1 MPADEHIQYVPESP
15 GVDTAIVLWCGLAVL
30 LLLAGAIG
38 GLYAVYDYNV
48 PIKSVPA
55 LAQFPQ
61 PRVVTSED
69 DQAEL
74 HRLRD
79 EQSKRLQTWR
89 WADDRHTLV
98 QIPIDRAMKLLVQK
112 GKNAY
117 APLVAPQPAL
127 SSPTA
132 AAQNAMTA
140 PPPASPNGPP
150 SPAPNNSRS
159 GQQP

>member
-1 MPADEHIQYVPESP
+1 MPAEEHIQYVPESP
-15 GVDTAIVLWCGLAVL
+15 GVDTAVVLWCGLAVL

-38 GLYAVYDYNV
+38 GLYAVYDHNV
-48 PIKSVPA
+48 PNKSVPA
-55 LAQFPQ
+55 PAQFPQ
-61 PRVVTSED
+61 PRVVPSEA

-89 WADDRHTLV
+89 WADDRHTLL

-112 GKNAY
+112 GKDAY
-117 APLVAPQPAL
+117 APLVPAQPAL
-127 SSPTA
+127 SAPDA
-132 AAQNAMTA
+132 AAQNAVTTP
-140 PPPASPNGPP
+140 PPPASHAPP
-150 SPAPNNSRS
+150 PPAPNALQS

>member
-15 GVDTAIVLWCGLAVL
+15 GVDTSIVLWCGVAVL
-30 LLLAGAIG
+30 LLLTGAIG

-48 PIKSVPA
+48 PIKTVPA
-55 LAQFPQ
+55 PAQFPQ
-61 PRVVTSED
+61 PRVVTSER

-74 HRLRD
+74 HRLRE

-112 GKNAY
+112 GKDAY
-117 APLVAPQPAL
+117 APLLPAQPAL

-132 AAQNAMTA
+132 AAHNAVPA
-140 PPPASPNGPP
+140 PPPASSNAPP
-150 SPAPNNSRS
+150 SPAPDNPQP

>member
-38 GLYAVYDYNV
+38 GLRAIYDYNV
-48 PIKSVPA
+48 PIKGVPA
-55 LAQFPQ
+55 PAQFPQ
-61 PRVVTSED
+61 PRVVTSEA
-69 DQAEL
+69 DQVEL

-79 EQSKRLQTWR
+79 EQNERLQTWR

-112 GKNAY
+112 GKDAY
-117 APLVAPQPAL
+117 APLVPPQPAL

-132 AAQNAMTA
+132 AAQNAVTA
-140 PPPASPNGPP
+140 PPPSPSNGPP
-150 SPAPNNSRS
+150 SPAPDNSRP
-159 GQQP
+159 GPQP